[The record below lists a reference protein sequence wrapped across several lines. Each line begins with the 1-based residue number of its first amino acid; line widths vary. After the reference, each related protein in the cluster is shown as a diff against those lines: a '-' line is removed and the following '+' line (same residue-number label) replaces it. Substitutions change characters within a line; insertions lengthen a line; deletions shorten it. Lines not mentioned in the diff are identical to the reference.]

1 MNQNNLKNILIT
13 AAVALGLAGMARADV
28 PLEPEPAATTVGQG
42 LLGQQTA
49 MLTYHYTNLDNA
61 PVNAQGLNF
70 GVNLPLSTG
79 FDAVFNYDYDQA
91 DLFAGHRVT
100 AQTVSADLRAFTAL
114 SWGKPYVEAGLG
126 QLWVRDTPV
135 GKDKS
140 IVWRAAIGAEF
151 QFAPTFTVTPYVQYV
166 DAPDLGFSSDGT
178 WNYGVKANYWVESQ
192 WAITAGLERNDDKDV
207 KYTIG
212 TNFRF

>member
-1 MNQNNLKNILIT
+1 MKQISLKNILIST
-13 AAVALGLAGMARADV
+13 AMIVSLAGVARADV
-28 PLEPEPAATTVGQG
+28 PLEQEPVATTVGQG
-42 LLGQQTA
+42 LLGQQSA
-49 MLTYHYTNLDNA
+49 LLTYHYTNLDDA
-61 PVNAQGLNF
+61 PVNAQGFNF
-70 GVNLPLSTG
+70 GVNLPLNTG

-91 DLFAGHRVT
+91 DLFAGSRAT
-100 AQTVSADLRAFTAL
+100 AQTVTADLRAFTML

-126 QLWVRDTPV
+126 QLWVKETPV
-135 GKDKS
+135 GNDKS
-140 IVWRAAIGAEF
+140 VVWRAAVGAEF
-151 QFAPTFTVTPYVQYV
+151 QFAPAFTVTPYIQYV
-166 DAPDLGFSSDGT
+166 DAPDLGFSSNGT